1 MKYLEDVLIATLIS
15 EKSYDRIA
23 DSNSYTFFV
32 HTNSYKPEIKKAVQ
46 ELFDVDVLSVNT
58 MYRKGKKKRFLNDTF
73 HSENFWEYS
82 SLVLWFGILIITHIY
97 IHRPNFII
105 AD

>member
-1 MKYLEDVLIATLIS
+1 MKYLEDVLIAPLIS

-32 HTNSYKPEIKKAVQ
+32 HTNSNKPEIRKAVQ

-58 MYRKGKKKRFLNDTF
+58 MYRKGKKKRFG
-73 HSENFWEYS
+73 Y
-82 SLVLWFGILIITHIY
+82 VLGQQSTRKIAIVTLQEGQTIEAFGV
-97 IHRPNFII
+97 
-105 AD
+105 

>member
-1 MKYLEDVLIATLIS
+1 MKYLEDVLIAALIS

-32 HTNSYKPEIKKAVQ
+32 NSNSNKTEIKRAVQ

-58 MYRKGKKKRFLNDTF
+58 MYRKGKKKRFGFLIGQQSTKKIAIVTL
-73 HSENFWEYS
+73 EEGQMIEA
-82 SLVLWFGILIITHIY
+82 FGV
-97 IHRPNFII
+97 
-105 AD
+105 

>member
-1 MKYLEDVLIATLIS
+1 MKFLEDVLIAPLIS

-32 HTNSYKPEIKKAVQ
+32 HKNSNKPEIKRAVQ

-58 MYRKGKKKRFLNDTF
+58 MYRKGKKKRFG
-73 HSENFWEYS
+73 Y
-82 SLVLWFGILIITHIY
+82 VLGQQSTRKIAIVTLQEGQTIEAFGV
-97 IHRPNFII
+97 
-105 AD
+105 

>member
-1 MKYLEDVLIATLIS
+1 MKYLEDVLIAPLIS

-32 HTNSYKPEIKKAVQ
+32 HTNSNKPEIKKAVQ

-58 MYRKGKKKRFLNDTF
+58 MYRKGKKKRFG
-73 HSENFWEYS
+73 YV
-82 SLVLWFGILIITHIY
+82 LVQQSTRKIAIVTLQEGQTIEAFGV
-97 IHRPNFII
+97 
-105 AD
+105 